1 MHNLLFLLSIV
12 LFLAPGCS
20 SDSTFGEPPAIDAP
34 TITVSEALNPTSF
47 GRVVTIRGTVYS
59 VCQQEGCWMT
69 LTDPHTTP
77 KQVLR
82 VQFEGGSWYV
92 PTALTGEVMVTG
104 TVREDVFSEED
115 AKAIAETMGWSEARL
130 QQMTGDQRIPLFTA
144 TGMRI
149 LDGSLH

>member
-1 MHNLLFLLSIV
+1 
-12 LFLAPGCS
+12 
-20 SDSTFGEPPAIDAP
+20 
-34 TITVSEALNPTSF
+34 
-47 GRVVTIRGTVYS
+47 
-59 VCQQEGCWMT
+59 MT

-82 VQFEGGSWYV
+82 VKFDGGSWYV